1 MSNINP
7 NYIATLFFLWML
19 LYWTFNSLNSY
30 MDVKLTGLKFELDSI
45 NQGNKT
51 RFVIYL
57 AVGGMLLVLGVLAW
71 LV

>member
-1 MSNINP
+1 MFNP
-7 NYIATLFFLWML
+7 NLITILFFTWML
-19 LYWTFNSLNSY
+19 LYWTFNSFNSY
-30 MDVKLTGLKFELDSI
+30 MDVKLTGLKFELESI

-57 AVGGMLLVLGVLAW
+57 VVGSVLLVLSVLAW